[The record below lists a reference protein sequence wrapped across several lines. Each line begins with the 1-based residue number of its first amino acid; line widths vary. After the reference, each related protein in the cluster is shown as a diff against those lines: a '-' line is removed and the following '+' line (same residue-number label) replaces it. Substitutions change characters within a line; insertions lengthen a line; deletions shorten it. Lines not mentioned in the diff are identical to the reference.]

1 MQLVPDKNMSLFKF
15 RELRNCM
22 HLAFFFEIKDNAYN
36 HIPAREIF

>member
-15 RELRNCM
+15 RELRKCM
-22 HLAFFFEIKDNAYN
+22 HLAFFEIKDNAYN